1 MDASVILHYGNESV
15 MFSCE
20 ANGGNSVH
28 YTWFTGTT
36 DDSEMIEGATSNIL
50 TLSSVTVNMNN
61 TQYYCVAGN
70 NGGSVNSNTA
80 YLTVTSKLM
89 IYQYV

>member
-20 ANGGNSVH
+20 ANEGNSVN

-36 DDSEMIEGATSNIL
+36 DDSMMIKGATSN
-50 TLSSVTVNMNN
+50 TLVLSPVTIDMNN
-61 TQYYCVAGN
+61 TQYYCVVSN